1 MNIGI
6 VCYPT
11 YGGSGVLA
19 TELGIALSKKGHNIH
34 FISYRQ
40 PVRLETEFHSNINFH
55 EVRPRN
61 YPLFEFPPYELTL
74 ISKIIEVVKFEKLDV
89 LHVHYAIP
97 HAFSAY
103 NAKQILASEGIHI
116 PVVTTL
122 HGTDVTLVGK
132 DRYIEPVIS
141 HSINQ
146 SDAITAVSHFLKKET
161 IEHFNVQKEI
171 KVIYNFVDLH
181 KFQKKSFD
189 HFKNSIAPNG
199 EPILVHT
206 SNFRSVK
213 RVDDSLKVFSKV
225 REVIPAKF
233 LLIGDGPERSNME
246 NLCRQLDLCDDIR
259 FLGKVNSVEDIL
271 SIADVFILPSQTESF
286 GLAALEAMACQ
297 CPVISSNAGGL
308 PEVNIDGKTGFLA
321 DVGDV
326 DTMAKR
332 TLEIL
337 TDNDLRTGLRAEA
350 FKQAQRFDLRFILP
364 EYESLYESLVEQVE
378 VKSN

>member
-19 TELGIALSKKGHNIH
+19 TELGIALSQKGHNIH

-103 NAKQILASEGIHI
+103 NAKEILASEGIHI

-132 DRYIEPVIS
+132 DRYLEPVVS
-141 HSINQ
+141 YSINQ

-161 IEHFNVQKEI
+161 LEHFDVKKEI
-171 KVIYNFVDLH
+171 QVIYNFVDLQ

-199 EPILVHT
+199 EPIITHT
-206 SNFRSVK
+206 SNFRSLK
-213 RVDDSLKVFSKV
+213 RVDDALKVFAKV
-225 REVIPAKF
+225 RQTTPAKF

-246 NLCRQLDLCDDIR
+246 DLCRRLDLCDDIR

-271 SIADVFILPSQTESF
+271 SISDVFILPSQTESF

-297 CPVISSNAGGL
+297 CPVISTNVGGL
-308 PEVNIDGKTGFLA
+308 PEVNIDGQTGFLA
-321 DVGDV
+321 EVGDI
-326 DTMAKR
+326 DAMAER
-332 TLEIL
+332 TIEIL
-337 TDNDLRTGLRAEA
+337 SNDDLRKDLRAA
-350 FKQAQRFDLRFILP
+350 AYKQAQRFDLQNILP
-364 EYESLYESLVEQVE
+364 EYESLYESLVERVE
-378 VKSN
+378 VDSN